1 MKIQMSEVFFY
12 HLTETT
18 LEIGRPKIIERALS
32 EKWSIEIRT
41 SANTNLDEISN
52 AIWRGPEESFLPHCL
67 EDHED
72 LQDYPIVLCKSPLKD
87 WRDCLIVV
95 GQADVKENE
104 VKNYKRI
111 CLIFDAKIEVELS
124 KARKSWKKFSEEG
137 INTIYW
143 AEDKGRWVKK

>member
-1 MKIQMSEVFFY
+1 MSEVFFY
-12 HLTETT
+12 HLTKTT
-18 LEIGRPKIIERALS
+18 LEIALPKILERALS

-95 GQADVKENE
+95 SQADLKENE

-124 KARKSWKKFSEEG
+124 KARKSWKKLSEEG
-137 INTIYW
+137 INTVYW
-143 AEDKGRWVKK
+143 AEVKGRWVKK

>member
-1 MKIQMSEVFFY
+1 MSEVFFY
-12 HLTETT
+12 HLTKTT
-18 LEIGRPKIIERALS
+18 LEIALPKILERALS

-52 AIWRGPEESFLPHCL
+52 AIWRGPDESFLPHCL

-95 GQADVKENE
+95 GQADLKENE

-124 KARKSWKKFSEEG
+124 KARKSWKKLSDEG
-137 INTIYW
+137 INTVYW

>member
-1 MKIQMSEVFFY
+1 MSEVFFY
-12 HLTETT
+12 HLTKTT
-18 LEIGRPKIIERALS
+18 LEIALPKILERALS

-52 AIWRGPEESFLPHCL
+52 AIWRGPDESFLPHCL

-95 GQADVKENE
+95 GQADLKENE

-124 KARKSWKKFSEEG
+124 KARKSWKKLSEEG
-137 INTIYW
+137 INTAYW

>member
-1 MKIQMSEVFFY
+1 MSEVFFY
-12 HLTETT
+12 YLTKTT
-18 LEIGRPKIIERALS
+18 LEIALPKILERALS

-95 GQADVKENE
+95 GQADLKENE

-124 KARKSWKKFSEEG
+124 KARKSWKKLSDEG
-137 INTIYW
+137 INTVYW

>member
-1 MKIQMSEVFFY
+1 MSEVFFY
-12 HLTETT
+12 HLTKTT
-18 LEIGRPKIIERALS
+18 LEIALPKILERALS

-52 AIWRGPEESFLPHCL
+52 AMWRGPDESFLPHCL

-95 GQADVKENE
+95 DQADLKENE
-104 VKNYKRI
+104 VKNYKRV

-124 KARKSWKKFSEEG
+124 KARKSWKKLSEEG
-137 INTIYW
+137 INTTYW

>member
-1 MKIQMSEVFFY
+1 MSEVFFY
-12 HLTETT
+12 HLTKTT
-18 LEIGRPKIIERALS
+18 LEIALPKILERALS

-95 GQADVKENE
+95 DQADLKENE

-111 CLIFDAKIEVELS
+111 CLIFDAKIEAELS
-124 KARKSWKKFSEEG
+124 KARKSWKKLSEEG
-137 INTIYW
+137 INTAYW

>member
-1 MKIQMSEVFFY
+1 MSEVFFY
-12 HLTETT
+12 HLTKTT
-18 LEIGRPKIIERALS
+18 LEIALPKILERALS

-111 CLIFDAKIEVELS
+111 CLIFDAKIEIELS

>member
-1 MKIQMSEVFFY
+1 MSEVFFY
-12 HLTETT
+12 HLTKTT
-18 LEIGRPKIIERALS
+18 LEIALPKILERALS

-95 GQADVKENE
+95 GQADLKENE

-124 KARKSWKKFSEEG
+124 KARKSWKKLSDEG
-137 INTIYW
+137 INTVYW

>member
-1 MKIQMSEVFFY
+1 MSEVFFY
-12 HLTETT
+12 HLTNTT
-18 LEIGRPKIIERALS
+18 LEIALPKILERALS

-95 GQADVKENE
+95 SQADLKENE

-124 KARKSWKKFSEEG
+124 KARKSWKKLSEEG
-137 INTIYW
+137 INTVYW

>member
-1 MKIQMSEVFFY
+1 MSEVFFY
-12 HLTETT
+12 HLTKTT
-18 LEIGRPKIIERALS
+18 LEIALPKILERALS

-87 WRDCLIVV
+87 WRDCLIII
-95 GQADVKENE
+95 GQADLKENE

-111 CLIFDAKIEVELS
+111 CLIFDAKIEAELS
-124 KARKSWKKFSEEG
+124 KARKSWKKLSEEG
-137 INTIYW
+137 INTAYW

>member
-1 MKIQMSEVFFY
+1 MSEVFFY
-12 HLTETT
+12 HLTKTT
-18 LEIGRPKIIERALS
+18 LEIALPKILERALS

-95 GQADVKENE
+95 GQADLKENE

>member
-1 MKIQMSEVFFY
+1 MSEVFFY
-12 HLTETT
+12 HLTKTT
-18 LEIGRPKIIERALS
+18 LEIALPKILERALS

-95 GQADVKENE
+95 GQADLKENE

-124 KARKSWKKFSEEG
+124 KARKSWKKLSEEG
-137 INTIYW
+137 INTAYW

>member
-1 MKIQMSEVFFY
+1 MSEVFFY
-12 HLTETT
+12 HLTKTT
-18 LEIGRPKIIERALS
+18 LEIALPKILERALS

-95 GQADVKENE
+95 DQADLKENE
-104 VKNYKRI
+104 VKNYKRV

-124 KARKSWKKFSEEG
+124 KARKSWKKLSEEG
-137 INTIYW
+137 INTVYW
-143 AEDKGRWVKK
+143 AEVKGRWVKK

>member
-1 MKIQMSEVFFY
+1 MSEVFFY
-12 HLTETT
+12 HLTKTT
-18 LEIGRPKIIERALS
+18 LEIALPKILERALS

-72 LQDYPIVLCKSPLKD
+72 SQDYPIVLCKSPLKD

-95 GQADVKENE
+95 DQADLKENE
-104 VKNYKRI
+104 VKNYKRV

-124 KARKSWKKFSEEG
+124 KARKSWKKLSEEG
-137 INTIYW
+137 IKTIYW
-143 AEDKGRWVKK
+143 SEDKGRWVKK

>member
-1 MKIQMSEVFFY
+1 MSEGFFY
-12 HLTETT
+12 HLTKTT
-18 LEIGRPKIIERALS
+18 LEIALPKILERALS

-95 GQADVKENE
+95 GQADLKENE

-111 CLIFDAKIEVELS
+111 CLIFDAKIEAELS
-124 KARKSWKKFSEEG
+124 KARKSWKKLSEEG
-137 INTIYW
+137 INTAYW

>member
-1 MKIQMSEVFFY
+1 MSEVFFY
-12 HLTETT
+12 HLTKTT
-18 LEIGRPKIIERALS
+18 LEIALPKILERALS

-95 GQADVKENE
+95 DQADLKENE
-104 VKNYKRI
+104 VKNYKRV

-124 KARKSWKKFSEEG
+124 KARKSWKKLSEEG
-137 INTIYW
+137 IKTTYW
-143 AEDKGRWVKK
+143 SEDKGRWVKK

>member
-1 MKIQMSEVFFY
+1 MSEVFFY
-12 HLTETT
+12 HLTKTT
-18 LEIGRPKIIERALS
+18 LEIALPKILERALS

-95 GQADVKENE
+95 GQADLKENE

-124 KARKSWKKFSEEG
+124 KARKSWKKLSEEG
-137 INTIYW
+137 IKTTYW
-143 AEDKGRWVKK
+143 SEDKGRWVKK

>member
-1 MKIQMSEVFFY
+1 MSEVFFY
-12 HLTETT
+12 HLTKTT
-18 LEIGRPKIIERALS
+18 LEIALPKILERALS

-72 LQDYPIVLCKSPLKD
+72 SQDYPIVLCKSPLKD

-95 GQADVKENE
+95 DQADLKENE

-124 KARKSWKKFSEEG
+124 KARKSWKKLSEEG
-137 INTIYW
+137 IKTTYW
-143 AEDKGRWVKK
+143 SEDKGRWVKK

>member
-1 MKIQMSEVFFY
+1 MSEVFFY
-12 HLTETT
+12 HLTKTT
-18 LEIGRPKIIERALS
+18 LEIALPKILERALS

-72 LQDYPIVLCKSPLKD
+72 LQDYPIVLCKSPLKE

-95 GQADVKENE
+95 DQGDLKENE
-104 VKNYKRI
+104 VKNYKRV

-124 KARKSWKKFSEEG
+124 KARKSWKKLSEEG
-137 INTIYW
+137 IKTVYW
-143 AEDKGRWVKK
+143 AEENGRWVKK

>member
-1 MKIQMSEVFFY
+1 MSEVFFY
-12 HLTETT
+12 HLTKTT
-18 LEIGRPKIIERALS
+18 LEIALPKILERALS

-95 GQADVKENE
+95 GQADLKENE

-111 CLIFDAKIEVELS
+111 CLIFDAKIEAELS
-124 KARKSWKKFSEEG
+124 KARKSWKKLSEEG
-137 INTIYW
+137 INTNYW

>member
-1 MKIQMSEVFFY
+1 MSEVFFY
-12 HLTETT
+12 HLTKTT
-18 LEIGRPKIIERALS
+18 LEIALPKILERALS

-95 GQADVKENE
+95 GQADLKENE

-124 KARKSWKKFSEEG
+124 RARKSWKKLSEEG
-137 INTIYW
+137 INTSYW
-143 AEDKGRWVKK
+143 AEVKGRWVKK

>member
-1 MKIQMSEVFFY
+1 MSEVFFY
-12 HLTETT
+12 HLTKTT
-18 LEIGRPKIIERALS
+18 LEIALPKILERALS

-95 GQADVKENE
+95 GQADLKENE

-124 KARKSWKKFSEEG
+124 KARKSWKKLSEEG
-137 INTIYW
+137 INTNYW
-143 AEDKGRWVKK
+143 TEDKGRWVKK

>member
-1 MKIQMSEVFFY
+1 MSEVFFY
-12 HLTETT
+12 HLTKTT
-18 LEIGRPKIIERALS
+18 LEIALPKILERALS

-95 GQADVKENE
+95 GQADLKENE

-124 KARKSWKKFSEEG
+124 KARKSWKKLSEEG
-137 INTIYW
+137 INTVYW

>member
-1 MKIQMSEVFFY
+1 MSEVFFY
-12 HLTETT
+12 HLTKTT
-18 LEIGRPKIIERALS
+18 LEIALPKILERALS

-95 GQADVKENE
+95 DQADLKENE
-104 VKNYKRI
+104 VKNYKRV

-124 KARKSWKKFSEEG
+124 KARKSWKKLSEEG
-137 INTIYW
+137 INTTYW
-143 AEDKGRWVKK
+143 AEDKGRWVKKIEL

>member
-1 MKIQMSEVFFY
+1 MSEVFFY
-12 HLTETT
+12 HLTKTT
-18 LEIGRPKIIERALS
+18 LEIALPKILERALS

-95 GQADVKENE
+95 GQADLKENE

-111 CLIFDAKIEVELS
+111 CLIFDAKIVLL
-124 KARKSWKKFSEEG
+124 R
-137 INTIYW
+137 
-143 AEDKGRWVKK
+143 R

>member
-1 MKIQMSEVFFY
+1 MSEVFFY
-12 HLTETT
+12 HLTKTT
-18 LEIGRPKIIERALS
+18 LEIALPKILERALS

-87 WRDCLIVV
+87 WRDCLIIV
-95 GQADVKENE
+95 GQADLKENE

-124 KARKSWKKFSEEG
+124 KARKSWKKLSEEG
-137 INTIYW
+137 INTNYW

>member
-1 MKIQMSEVFFY
+1 MSEVFFY
-12 HLTETT
+12 HLTKTT
-18 LEIGRPKIIERALS
+18 LEIALPKILERALS

-124 KARKSWKKFSEEG
+124 KARKSWKKLSEEG
-137 INTIYW
+137 INTTYW
-143 AEDKGRWVKK
+143 AEDKGRWVKKIEL

>member
-1 MKIQMSEVFFY
+1 MSEVFFY
-12 HLTETT
+12 HLTKTT
-18 LEIGRPKIIERALS
+18 LEIALPKILERALS

-52 AIWRGPEESFLPHCL
+52 AIWRGPDESFLPHCL

-137 INTIYW
+137 IKTIYW

>member
-1 MKIQMSEVFFY
+1 MSEVFFY
-12 HLTETT
+12 HLTKTT
-18 LEIGRPKIIERALS
+18 LEIALPKILERALS

>member
-1 MKIQMSEVFFY
+1 MSEVFFY
-12 HLTETT
+12 HLTKTT
-18 LEIGRPKIIERALS
+18 LEIALPKILERALS

-87 WRDCLIVV
+87 WRDCLIIV
-95 GQADVKENE
+95 GQANLKENE

-124 KARKSWKKFSEEG
+124 KARKSWKKLSEEG
-137 INTIYW
+137 INTAYW

>member
-1 MKIQMSEVFFY
+1 MSEVFFY
-12 HLTETT
+12 HLTKTT
-18 LEIGRPKIIERALS
+18 LEIALPKILERALS

-87 WRDCLIVV
+87 WRDCLIIV
-95 GQADVKENE
+95 GQADLKENE

-111 CLIFDAKIEVELS
+111 CLIFDAKMEVELS
-124 KARKSWKKFSEEG
+124 RARKSWKKLSEEG
-137 INTIYW
+137 INTAYW

>member
-1 MKIQMSEVFFY
+1 MSEVFFY
-12 HLTETT
+12 HLTKTT
-18 LEIGRPKIIERALS
+18 LEIALPKILERALS

-95 GQADVKENE
+95 GQADLKENE

-124 KARKSWKKFSEEG
+124 KARKSWKKLSEEG
-137 INTIYW
+137 INTNYW